1 MLIKQVIGSEL
12 SLTDQF
18 PNSTDWLNQFL
29 KNAELS
35 LFLSPSINLERF
47 AHFHHYIGIVQPVW
61 QLLRQVQQV
70 FFISSLLRMYRG
82 GFIFS
87 IPGGGQCMCVCI
99 CVCIQSTNITVCMY
113 MTEREQEREIERQR
127 QRQRE
132 NNNCPILNK

>member
-1 MLIKQVIGSEL
+1 MKQNVMYTTLIAKKKITYILQMWMLIKQVIGSEL

-61 QLLRQVQQV
+61 QLLRQV
-70 FFISSLLRMYRG
+70 
-82 GFIFS
+82 
-87 IPGGGQCMCVCI
+87 
-99 CVCIQSTNITVCMY
+99 
-113 MTEREQEREIERQR
+113 
-127 QRQRE
+127 
-132 NNNCPILNK
+132 